1 MADQTER
8 LLLQVDAATELLRR
22 HLSEG
27 EQPLDR
33 FERRAT
39 KMAQNVD
46 RAIGD
51 MGQRFG
57 AFGELAQS
65 AADRA
70 QRSFEASFTQV
81 QKLAA
86 TAIKGPTI
94 DGRINLGAD
103 DIRAGAAAAQEQ
115 ARSFQLIGE
124 AAERAALKEGDASEA
139 TRLFITATNASR
151 LEAERKAAA
160 LLAEAGALE
169 RVEIELR
176 QSAEATELFVTK
188 HQRLADAAAQEQK
201 LALTAAN
208 AAAEQRGLAAS
219 AALLRGELDPMYA
232 AQQRFDAELTRAD
245 ALLEAKIITEREYAQ
260 AVEISRARLTAHA
273 QAVAG
278 SNSTSLVLTQSTGA
292 LRAAMQGAS
301 YQVQDTFTQLSMG
314 ANIFQVVAIQGGQL
328 AGQFSSIEGKAG
340 SFARFMIGP
349 YGLAITAA
357 LLITGAL
364 TKDLDLF
371 GDKLEDATN
380 KLKED
385 AAASE
390 LTRRAKIRYGSS
402 VEGVTAALKEQ
413 DETLKQTAASE
424 WSAAERANL
433 AAKAKRDQALATRQ
447 NTAAQLADAL
457 AQEQSALE
465 AARAQQ
471 RYGKGEAAMVAAQLA
486 AGRVDAL
493 QAKLAQANA
502 AITDAERQLQVTRV
516 DLAAEQAQTAL
527 DPIRSVTKL
536 YDDRIA
542 AVKRQQREEAR
553 LGKIIDANSYR
564 QIEQLERQ
572 KKAAVETAQARQAA
586 SKRDANAGPLT
597 TFQSP
602 VAGGRVTG
610 RFGESRPGHQH
621 AGIDYA
627 VPVGTPVRAPAAG
640 VVDVAGQRQGYGNA
654 IYINFGGGTSARFGH
669 LSKFNV
675 KPGDRVEA
683 GDIIGLS
690 GGAPGAEGS
699 GRSTGAHLHYEVRSG
714 GKAVN
719 PLGGRFKTDGGATAN
734 TAARH
739 AETTLRQAETA
750 RQKLIDSDTAYN
762 DEERAARQKLLD
774 ATRRTAASEEQR
786 DALLRESINAEAD
799 ATEKKIANQFDAGDI
814 SLAQAQHLYSI
825 NEATRAQRLDNVK
838 IAAAQ
843 RVITNRY
850 ETEQQSLD
858 IRLGQLRLEQ
868 DLATTDHDRREI
880 GRQILDLEQ
889 QLRRKK
895 LEQVRDTSNDPV
907 EVARASRD
915 LAALPAVEAAED
927 EQQRRRSAG
936 PMETYRQRLRDSV
949 GDMDEA
955 LEGVEQRGFQS
966 LEDGLA
972 DIISGTE
979 SVGGAFKKMASSII
993 ADLARIAAQKIILSA
1008 IGGGG
1013 FFGLATGG
1021 SPGDLPGFAGGGTP
1035 GGLLRG
1041 PGTGKSDSI
1050 LALLANG
1057 RGAIRVSNGEFI
1069 INEQA
1074 TREYRPLIEAINA
1087 RTLPRYATGGALS
1100 AQRIP
1105 SMSSLRSPQIPN
1117 IRGRAGRDRMQLD
1130 VKAQV
1135 EASPLLLATVEQ
1147 TSFRTVSAAAEP
1159 IMAGSQARTMRALQR
1174 PSLPGAP
1181 G

>member
-8 LLLQVDAATELLRR
+8 LLLQVDAATELLRK

-46 RAIGD
+46 RTIGG
-51 MGQRFG
+51 MGSRFG
-57 AFGELAQS
+57 EFSKLAES

-70 QRSFEASFTQV
+70 QQSFEASFSQV
-81 QKLAA
+81 QKLAS

-139 TRLFITATNASR
+139 TRLFIAATSASR
-151 LEAERKAAA
+151 IEAERKAAA

-176 QSAEATELFVTK
+176 QSADATELFVTK
-188 HQRLADAAAQEQK
+188 HQRLADAAAQEQR

-219 AALLRGELDPMYA
+219 AALLRSEIDPMYA
-232 AQQRFDAELTRAD
+232 AQQRFDVELTRAD
-245 ALLEAKIITEREYAQ
+245 ALLKAKIITEREHAQ
-260 AVEISRARLTAHA
+260 VLQISRDRLQAHA

-278 SNSTSLVLTQSTGA
+278 TNAPSRELTDNTGA

-314 ANIFQVVAIQGGQL
+314 ANVFQVVAIQGGQL
-328 AGQFSSIEGKAG
+328 AGQFSSVEGRAG

-349 YGLAITAA
+349 YGLAITGA
-357 LLITGAL
+357 LLVTGAL

-371 GDKLEDATN
+371 GDKLDDAID

-385 AAASE
+385 AAASD
-390 LTRRAKIRYGSS
+390 LTRRAKVRFGAS
-402 VEGVTAALKEQ
+402 VEGVTAALKES
-413 DETLKQTAASE
+413 DEALKASAAAE

-433 AAKAKRDQALATRQ
+433 NAKAKRDQALATRQ
-447 NTAAQLADAL
+447 NTAAQLADAV
-457 AQEQSALE
+457 AQEQAALE

-471 RYGKGEAAMVAAQLA
+471 RYGKGEGATVAAQLA

-493 QAKLAQANA
+493 QAQLAQANKNV
-502 AITDAERQLQVTRV
+502 TEAERELNVTRV
-516 DLAAEQAQTAL
+516 DLAAEQAQISL

-536 YDDRIA
+536 YDDRI
-542 AVKRQQREEAR
+542 KLLKIQQREEAR
-553 LGKIIDANSYR
+553 LGHQIDANSYR
-564 QIEQLERQ
+564 RLDQLERE
-572 KKAAVETAQARQAA
+572 KKAAVDAAQARQAA
-586 SKRDANAGPLT
+586 AKRDANAGPLT

-690 GGAPGAEGS
+690 GGAPGAPGS
-699 GRSTGAHLHYEVRSG
+699 GRSSGAHLHYEVRSG

-719 PLGGRFKTDGGATAN
+719 PLGGRFKTDEGATAN
-734 TAARH
+734 TAARS
-739 AETTLRQAETA
+739 AEAAFKQAETA
-750 RQKLIDSDTAYN
+750 RQRLIDSDTAYT

-825 NEATRAQRLDNVK
+825 NEATRAQRLENVK

-858 IRLGQLRLEQ
+858 IRLSQLRLEQ
-868 DLATTDHDRREI
+868 DLATTDRERRAI

-895 LEQVRDTSNDPV
+895 LEQIRDTSNDPN
-907 EVARASRD
+907 EVARANRD
-915 LAALPAVEAAED
+915 LAALPGTEAREN
-927 EQQRRRSAG
+927 EQERRRSAG
-936 PMETYRQRLRDSV
+936 PVDAYRERLQRSV

-955 LEGVEQRGFQS
+955 LEGVQARGLQS
-966 LEDGLA
+966 LEDGLVG
-972 DIISGTE
+972 IIDGTE
-979 SVGGAFKKMASSII
+979 SVGSAFKKMAASII
-993 ADLARIAAQKIILSA
+993 SDLIRIAAQKVILSA
-1008 IGGGG
+1008 ISGG
-1013 FFGLATGG
+1013 FGFAEGG

-1057 RGAIRVSNGEFI
+1057 KGAIRVSDGEFI

-1087 RTLPRYATGGALS
+1087 RQLPRYATGGALS
-1100 AQRIP
+1100 AQRVPTIG
-1105 SMSSLRSPQIPN
+1105 SLRAPRLPD
-1117 IRGRAGRDRMQLD
+1117 IRGRAARDRSIVD
-1130 VKAQV
+1130 ARVKV
-1135 EASPLLLATVEQ
+1135 DASPLLLATVEE
-1147 TSFRTVSAAAEP
+1147 TSFRTVGAAAEP
-1159 IMAGSQARTMRALQR
+1159 IMAGAQSRTMKALGRQQ
-1174 PSLPGAP
+1174 LPG
-1181 G
+1181 GLG